1 MTKTLFDLLLLSLFL
16 LSMTTIAA
24 LRSLAM
30 LVATNAVMIF
40 CVPMLGGPVFSALGY
55 STNIGHIFFAV
66 LMYGVSLK
74 LLLYGADEAYKSVN
88 NTLFALSIAFGSIF
102 LLEHAH
108 VLSPLFGTRIRIFG
122 AAFIAFWLAQSVY
135 VALLSRT
142 AKYQSILG
150 IAVITILMQALT
162 SAVFFP
168 CAFAGDLPPRLL
180 LEFGLVGW
188 VTKSAV
194 VIISIPFLAFVFLKR
209 LDRPVGAG

>member
-1 MTKTLFDLLLLSLFL
+1 MTNTLFDLFLLSLFL
-16 LSMTTIAA
+16 LGMTTVAA

-40 CVPMLGGPVFSALGY
+40 CVPMLGGPVFSVLGY

-74 LLLYGADEAYKSVN
+74 LLLYGANEAYKAVN

-102 LLEHAH
+102 LLEQAH

-122 AAFIAFWLAQSVY
+122 ATFIAFWLAQSVY
-135 VALLSRT
+135 IVLLDRT
-142 AKYQSILG
+142 AKYQSVLSV
-150 IAVITILMQALT
+150 AVITILMQGLT

-188 VTKSAV
+188 FTKSAV
-194 VIISIPFLAFVFLKR
+194 AVISIPFLAFVFLKR